1 MSAIQLKSKRSSKRL
16 LKHVNSK
23 PSLSTVPTVEVGPD
37 EDGLT
42 YPDPAPPVSTK
53 SQIYHPEEFFE
64 IEQHVLEVSLNAAN
78 DYSTLLDYLLSNL
91 ESDLAKVRAIFCWIV
106 QQKVP
111 FLLCQ
116 KDIPSPDTPVGHL
129 HAIRMRKGTYA
140 QLFAIMCRKAG
151 LPCVVIH
158 GVAKGVNY
166 NVGDKI
172 DTVTMKN
179 SWNAVFVEGNWR
191 IIHPHWSLMTSNG
204 YETGAWTVV
213 DCQEFHT
220 GDRIGSRSYIVTPK
234 INDSYFLIDPE
245 MFIIKCL
252 PNDFKWQLLDDP
264 ISKADF
270 ENKLFLQPN
279 FFKLGLQI
287 IEPKSCKVLCNDGK
301 IKIVIQMPE
310 KIKSRLKFSYKLFR
324 KRYPD
329 DEGEYTYPSLEKFVL
344 HYYSKNETIFEVRFP
359 PVSVGTYKMQIF
371 CVDINEHE
379 HNNSGWVCDFCLA
392 CKNGMDE
399 CLPLPLVPEIGWGAR
414 EEYLEKYNMTALAE
428 TSGKVNIDESLETV
442 FKFTV
447 DPDSDIYAE
456 LSQSLKAKSELSD
469 CVTVVKNKAE
479 VVVKVKPPQEGEYA
493 LQIFCKDTGT
503 LMYENVCNYLL
514 ERTEVVE
521 EPKMAETRKLLL
533 EAVSSGSPENLQAA
547 LKEFELKG
555 LIDKGEYTK
564 AKRKLLLSRLNKEIR
579 EAIAAKDLDTLDK
592 TMHNLSE
599 TSLKK
604 DLGLI
609 YQDAEELRSRLRK
622 LKRLHH
628 AVLAMDQKTISE
640 LRSYPQPPN
649 PVHGVMA
656 ATFLLLGHKE
666 TDLKKW
672 ATIQGLISKRGKEG
686 LKRKVANINI
696 SKLKKANLQ
705 KAKFILSK
713 YDLESVQIASSGAAT
728 FYQWATT
735 MINEYVPERVQRK
748 T

>member
-1 MSAIQLKSKRSSKRL
+1 MRYENHIQDYKASVISACRVTRRL
-16 LKHVNSK
+16 PKHVNSK
-23 PSLSTVPTVEVGPD
+23 PSLSTVPTVEVGPE

-42 YPDPAPPVSTK
+42 YPDPVPPVSTK

-111 FLLCQ
+111 LLLCQ
-116 KDIPSPDTPVGHL
+116 KDIPSPNTPVGHL
-129 HAIRMRKGTYA
+129 HGIRMRKGTYA

-166 NVGDKI
+166 NVGDNI
-172 DTVTMKN
+172 DTATMKN

-191 IIHPHWSLMTSNG
+191 IIHPHWSLMTPNG

-220 GDRIGSRSYIVTPK
+220 GDRIGSRSYIVSPK

-270 ENKLFLQPN
+270 ENKLFLQPH

-310 KIKSRLKFSYKLFR
+310 KVKSRLKFSYKLFR

-414 EEYLEKYNMTALAE
+414 EEYLEKYNMAALSE
-428 TSGKVNIDESLETV
+428 TSGKANIDESLETV
-442 FKFTV
+442 FKFTA
-447 DPDSDIYAE
+447 DPDSDIHAE

-469 CVTVVKNKAE
+469 FVTVVKNKAE
-479 VVVKVKPPQEGEYA
+479 VVVKVKPPHEGEYA

-533 EAVSSGSPENLQAA
+533 EAVSSGSPDNLQAA
-547 LKEFELKG
+547 LKEFESKG

-579 EAIAAKDLDTLDK
+579 EAIAAKDLDSLDK

-640 LRSYPQPPN
+640 LRSYPQPPK

-728 FYQWATT
+728 FYQWAS
-735 MINEYVPERVQRK
+735 I
-748 T
+748 

>member
-23 PSLSTVPTVEVGPD
+23 PSLSTLPGVEVGPK

-53 SQIYHPEEFFE
+53 SQIFQPEEFLE
-64 IEQHVLEVSLNAAN
+64 IEQHVREVSLNAAN
-78 DYSTLLDYLLSNL
+78 DYSTLLDYLLNNL

-111 FLLCQ
+111 LLLCQ
-116 KDIPSPDTPVGHL
+116 KDIPSLDTPVGHL

-158 GVAKGVNY
+158 GLAKGVNY
-166 NVGDKI
+166 NVGDTI

-179 SWNAVFVEGNWR
+179 SWNAVFVDGNWR
-191 IIHPHWSLMTSNG
+191 IVHPHWSLMTSNG

-213 DCQEFHT
+213 DCQEFHS
-220 GDRIGSRSYIVTPK
+220 GDRIGSRSYIVSPMIK
-234 INDSYFLIDPE
+234 DSYFLIDPE

-252 PNDFKWQLLDDP
+252 PNDVKWQLLDDP
-264 ISKADF
+264 ISKAGF
-270 ENKLFLQPN
+270 ETNLFLQPH

-287 IEPKSCKVLCNDGK
+287 IEPESCKVVCNDGK

-310 KIKSRLKFSYKLFR
+310 KNKSRLKFSYKLFR
-324 KRYPD
+324 RRYPE
-329 DEGEYTYPSLEKFVL
+329 DEGEYAYPSLDKFVL

-359 PVSVGTYKMQIF
+359 PVAVGTYKMQIF

-379 HNNSGWVCDFCLA
+379 HNNSGWICDFCLA
-392 CKNGMDE
+392 CKRGMDE

-414 EEYLEKYNMTALAE
+414 GDYLEKHNLIALSE
-428 TSGKVNIDESLETV
+428 TSGKVNIDESLVTL
-442 FKFTV
+442 FKFTA

-456 LSQSLKAKSELSD
+456 LSQSTKTKLELSD
-469 CVTVVKNKAE
+469 FVKVTKNKAE

-514 ERTEVVE
+514 ERTAVIED
-521 EPKMAETRKLLL
+521 PKMAETRKLLL
-533 EAVSSGSPENLQAA
+533 DAVNSGSPANLQAA
-547 LKEFELKG
+547 LKEFESKG
-555 LIDKGEYTK
+555 LKDKGEYTK
-564 AKRKLLLSRLNKEIR
+564 AKRKLLLTRLNKEIQ
-579 EAIAAKDLDTLDK
+579 EAIATKDLVKLDK

-628 AVLAMDQKTISE
+628 AVLDMDQKTISE
-640 LRSYPQPPN
+640 LRSYPKPPK
-649 PVHGVMA
+649 PIHGVMA

-666 TDLKKW
+666 GELKKW
-672 ATIQGLISKRGKEG
+672 ATIQGLISKKGKEG
-686 LKRKVANINI
+686 LKRKITNINI
-696 SKLKKANLQ
+696 SKIKTTNLQ
-705 KAKFILSK
+705 KAKLILSK
-713 YDLESVQIASSGAAT
+713 HDLESVQIASSGAAT

-735 MINEYVPERVQRK
+735 MINEYVPEIVQRK
-748 T
+748 S